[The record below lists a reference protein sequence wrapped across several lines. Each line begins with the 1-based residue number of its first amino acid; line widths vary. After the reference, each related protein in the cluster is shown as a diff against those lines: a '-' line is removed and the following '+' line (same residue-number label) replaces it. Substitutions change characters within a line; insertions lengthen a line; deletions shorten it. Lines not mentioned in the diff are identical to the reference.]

1 MILYLAADL
10 IWASKIKAT
19 AESLGVACR
28 PVRNME
34 MLEARLADSD
44 VRALVL
50 DLDVAE
56 MAMQM
61 VGRAKREQRMED
73 PPRRGGSEAEQPGA
87 GGAKASVRAIR
98 VLAFGPHVAREE
110 LNAAKQAG
118 ADEVLTRGAFDHN
131 MDQVL
136 LRLAGAGA

>member
-19 AESLGVACR
+19 ADSLGLACR
-28 PVRNME
+28 PVRTLE

-44 VRALVL
+44 VRALIL

-56 MAMQM
+56 MAMTM
-61 VGRAKREQRMED
+61 LARVKREQQSARTAD
-73 PPRRGGSEAEQPGA
+73 QQIEAL
-87 GGAKASVRAIR
+87 R
-98 VLAFGPHVAREE
+98 VTGTARKICVVAFGPHVAREE
-110 LNAAKQAG
+110 LRAAREAG

-136 LRLAGAGA
+136 LRLAGGVGGVKA